1 MFNGNGGYDWETVY
15 NMPIW
20 LRKFTY
26 DRIAD
31 FYKREEEA
39 TQNTQPSQNN
49 NNNLP
54 MGPDISPTYST
65 KASTK

>member
-1 MFNGNGGYDWETVY
+1 MA
-15 NMPIW
+15 PP
-20 LRKFTY
+20 TY

-31 FYKREEEA
+31 FYTKKAEAAEE
-39 TQNTQPSQNN
+39 QQPSQNSKTN
-49 NNNLP
+49 PP